1 MVYDYLFSSLRES
14 HYAPDMDLLAIPSLI
29 LSHMELS
36 RMELRKLTSSI
47 LIKLLTIS
55 VVLVEQF

>member
-14 HYAPDMDLLAIPSLI
+14 HYVPDMDILAIPSLI

-36 RMELRKLTSSI
+36 RMELPKLTSSI